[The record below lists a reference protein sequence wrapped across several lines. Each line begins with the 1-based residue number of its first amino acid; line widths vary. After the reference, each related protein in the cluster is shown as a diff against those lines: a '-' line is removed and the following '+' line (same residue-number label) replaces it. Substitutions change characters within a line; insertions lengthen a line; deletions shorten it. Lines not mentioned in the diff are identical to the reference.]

1 MALIYEDKVPA
12 SYRSGF
18 VKKIKE
24 ISNKLQIN
32 PNWLMAIMYFES
44 ARTFSPSKGNN
55 IGCYGL
61 IQFCPDRGKNYKT
74 VNGKQYLMSDIK
86 KMDYSTQLNLVY
98 EYYKPYSGKLK
109 SYSDTYFVTFFPLAI
124 GKPDDWVIEGGGFT
138 AKQIYNSNPAF
149 RYEKDDKIRV
159 WEVKKKI
166 LENLPSEWL
175 KEGTVSLAVKSY
187 KNYMIGGVLFII
199 SGLTIYYY
207 YYGRRASK

>member
-18 VKKIKE
+18 VKKVSE
-24 ISNKLQIN
+24 ISGKIGID

-74 VNGKQYLMSDIK
+74 VNGKQYLMSDIR
-86 KMDYSTQLNLVY
+86 KMDYSKQLDLVY
-98 EYYKPYSGKLK
+98 EYYKPYTGRLK
-109 SYSDTYFVTFFPLAI
+109 SYTDTYFVTFFPLAI
-124 GKPDDWVIEGGGFT
+124 GKPDDWVIQGGGFT

-149 RYEKDDKIRV
+149 HQVKDGKIRV

-166 LENLPSEWL
+166 LEKLPSEWL
-175 KEGTVSLAVKSY
+175 NEGSVGLVVKSY
-187 KNYMIGGVLFII
+187 KNYIAVGILSIVA
-199 SGLTIYYY
+199 GLTLFYFTYDK
-207 YYGRRASK
+207 RSK